1 MSSLHSNESIRV
13 SSLSVER
20 LEELSWIVYKMDLN
34 VIIPMILFVVLTPG
48 VLLALPPGQ
57 SLLIQSVTHALVF
70 GAVYYG
76 LRITFPQYY

>member
-1 MSSLHSNESIRV
+1 MGSW
-13 SSLSVER
+13 LSAER

-57 SLLIQSVTHALVF
+57 SLLVQSVTHALVF

>member
-1 MSSLHSNESIRV
+1 MSWSHSNESIGV
-13 SSLSVER
+13 SSLSVGR

>member
-13 SSLSVER
+13 SSLSVGR

>member
-1 MSSLHSNESIRV
+1 MGSW
-13 SSLSVER
+13 LSAGR

-57 SLLIQSVTHALVF
+57 SLLVQSVTHALVF